1 MRVVCS
7 IYCVYYVHIL
17 CFRACYM
24 YCLSY
29 HLCIIATIILDAKKS
44 KGVPVHRI
52 KAYEVDEVEILLFL
66 TLVVIDVVSSQL
78 HTFAALFREKGLG
91 VLQRK

>member
-29 HLCIIATIILDAKKS
+29 HLCIITTIILDAKKS
-44 KGVPVHRI
+44 KVVSVDRI
-52 KAYEVDEVEILLFL
+52 KAYEVGEVKLRLFL

-78 HTFAALFREKGLG
+78 HAFAALPREKDLG